1 MPRVFPVLPL
11 MLAWLAPVAALAGE
25 TADYEPPVELEWNLR
40 LRAEHVD
47 DDAFARDAG
56 ASTLRLRAG
65 VRFRLGAGFG
75 ALVEGEGI
83 AAAGGGYN
91 SSANGRTS
99 YPLIA
104 DAEGAELNQAW
115 LAFENGRLQATA
127 GRQRLVFG
135 NQRWIGNVGWRQ
147 NEQTFDAL
155 SFDAAL
161 RPGLTTRYAWLGR
174 VHRVNGDDAIDP
186 RARERALDIH
196 LIELAWKRGAHQVAG
211 YAWLHEDE
219 DVASA
224 STATYGIRST
234 TSQVHEGKGWGLSLE
249 LARQRDYADN
259 PLGFTHGYWLVEPSL
274 TRRGVTLR
282 LGWEHLGGNGGH
294 ALQTPLAT
302 LHAFN
307 GWADKF
313 ATTPAGGL
321 DDRYLGA
328 SGKFA
333 ANQIDWQVAWHDY
346 RADTGGRHGSEWNAS
361 IGFPLGGPLK
371 GLVKLADYRA
381 DDFASDTTKAWVQV
395 EWVN

>member
-1 MPRVFPVLPL
+1 MPRVSPVFPL
-11 MLAWLAPVAALAGE
+11 MLAWLAPAAALAGE
-25 TADYEPPVELEWNLR
+25 PVDYQPPVDLEWNLR

-47 DDAFARDAG
+47 DDAFARDADS
-56 ASTLRLRAG
+56 STLRLRAG
-65 VRFRLGAGFG
+65 VRFRFGAGFG

-83 AAAGGGYN
+83 AAAGAGYN
-91 SSANGRTS
+91 SSANGRIS

-115 LAFENGRLQATA
+115 LGFRNGRLQATA
-127 GRQRLVFG
+127 GRQRLLFG

-147 NEQTFDAL
+147 NEQTFDAI

-161 RPGLTTRYAWLGR
+161 RPALVTRYAWLDR

-186 RARERALDIH
+186 RARERALDSH
-196 LIELAWKRGAHQVAG
+196 LLELAWKRGAHQVAG

-219 DVASA
+219 DVATA

-234 TSQVHEGKGWGLSLE
+234 TSKLQDGKGWGLSLE
-249 LARQRDYADN
+249 LARQRDYAGN
-259 PLGFTHGYWLVEPSL
+259 PLGFSHDYWLVEPSL
-274 TRRGVTLR
+274 THRGVTLR
-282 LGWEHLGGNGGH
+282 AGWEHLGGDGSH

-313 ATTPAGGL
+313 TSTPAGGL

-328 SGKFA
+328 GGKIA
-333 ANQIDWQVAWHDY
+333 ATGVDWQLAWHDY
-346 RADTGGRHGSEWNAS
+346 RADTGGRYGSEWNAS
-361 IGFPLGGPLK
+361 LGFPLGGPLK
-371 GLVKLADYRA
+371 GLIKLADYRA
-381 DDFASDTTKAWVQV
+381 GDFASDTTKVWVQV